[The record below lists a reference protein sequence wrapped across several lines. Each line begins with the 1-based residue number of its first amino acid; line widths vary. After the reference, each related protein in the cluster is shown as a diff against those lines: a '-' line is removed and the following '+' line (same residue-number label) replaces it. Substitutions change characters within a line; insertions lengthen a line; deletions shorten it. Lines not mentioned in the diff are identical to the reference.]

1 MTYTTGQ
8 LIEATDYN
16 GFAANTVNANVN
28 DIWGVG
34 SGDKGWGQTSTL
46 ATVAAGGTVT
56 AAQWADL
63 NSRISS
69 MGSQTGTAVTA
80 RTSPTAGQ
88 TISVL
93 SNINTDLAALT
104 TNRGNTTNL
113 APIYQIWTGGIAVQI
128 GHLAPSTQPW
138 TITWTHTITFPSAA
152 QARYFWNAGGLIQM
166 DMSKLGNVTDA
177 DADWNAFVAQVGS
190 LVLSGRVNNAPQVIG
205 TTYTG
210 FNRIGGTGGTQNV
223 LLSTTGWYTLVA
235 GAAASTMFQLQN
247 TVSPYTGDLI
257 TVSAAVNATR
267 TTLTLTTVWSDSGT
281 GQSSNISGGTNT
293 PSPFSGSFGN
303 GPAVLVR
310 YYAPSTDFLTNTWGT
325 PTIAASVVTA
335 FNY

>member
-16 GFAANTVNANVN
+16 GFAANTANANVN
-28 DIWGVG
+28 DIWGTG

-46 ATVAAGGTVT
+46 ATVTAGGTVT

-69 MGSQTGTAVTA
+69 IGSQTNTAVTA

-104 TNRGNTTNL
+104 TNRGNTNAL
-113 APIYQIWTGGIAVQI
+113 SPIVRTWTGNIAKTSAT
-128 GHLAPSTQPW
+128 GSGASPW

-166 DMSKLGNVTDA
+166 DMSKLSNVTDA
-177 DADWNAFVAQVGS
+177 DGDWNAFVAQVGS
-190 LVLSGRVNNAPQVIG
+190 LVLSGRVNGAAQVIDG

-210 FNRIGGTGGTQNV
+210 FTRIGGSGGTQS
-223 LLSTTGWYTLVA
+223 LLRSTTGWYDLIS
-235 GAAASTMFQLQN
+235 GAAPLSMLELN
-247 TVSPYTGDLI
+247 STVSPYVNDSI
-257 TVSAAVNATR
+257 VVSAAVNAGR
-267 TTLTLTTVWSDSGT
+267 TTLTLTTVWTDSGS
-281 GQSSNISGGTNT
+281 GQSSNISGGTDT
-293 PSPFSGSFGN
+293 PSPFGGSFGTA
-303 GPAVLVR
+303 PAVMVG
-310 YYAPSTDFLTNTWGT
+310 YYAPSTNFLTNTWGT
-325 PTIAASVVTA
+325 PTIAASVS
-335 FNY
+335 